1 MDVSGREVGEILGL
15 GQSQT
20 TRLLASGLAGP
31 GHRRGR
37 SVLYDAA
44 AVAALRDRPL
54 VTEETPLPP
63 ACGDGVLLARVD
75 PRGAEPGAWRELA
88 SGPWRLAFSRVL
100 VLLVMRSTG
109 PVPLVATVAGF
120 VLGGAEVID
129 GRHTPEAT
137 TFELAEPGDWFD
149 AFSDTRVPAGPGE
162 PLLFWRCRWSAPMGH
177 RRTTGLPVLGPVPPR
192 HLRPV
197 RPARPRAT
205 AG

>member
-1 MDVSGREVGEILGL
+1 MDLSGREVSEVLGL

-54 VTEETPLPP
+54 VTEQTPLPP
-63 ACGDGVLLARVD
+63 ACADGVLLARVD
-75 PRGAEPGAWRELA
+75 PRRAEPGAWRELA
-88 SGPWRLAFSRVL
+88 EGPWRLAFSRVL
-100 VLLVMRSTG
+100 VLLVMRSSR

-120 VLGGAEVID
+120 VLGGAEVVD
-129 GRHTPEAT
+129 GRHRAEAT
-137 TFELAEPGDWFD
+137 TFELGEPGEWFD
-149 AFSDTRVPAGPGE
+149 AFRGTRVPAGPGE
-162 PLLFWRCRWSAPMGH
+162 PLLFWRCDWCRPMKH
-177 RRTTGLPVLGPVPPR
+177 RRACGSTTLEIR
-192 HLRPV
+192 RA
-197 RPARPRAT
+197 RTPAA